1 MSTNLPERGYLRE
14 LRGGDVKTQ
23 NILIVGVGGQGVV
36 LASNLL
42 AEAALAAGY
51 DVKKTDTLGMA
62 QRGGSVVSHLR
73 FGEQVASPLIAAGEA
88 DILIAFE
95 KLEAIRWGHFLK
107 TDGAAVV
114 NDLAMPP
121 LSVTLGSDVYPWDAE
136 IVAALKRFTSE
147 VHLVPGTAAASRLG
161 NAKMVNTVLLGY
173 ASNFLP
179 IGAERLAS
187 TIEAGLPPKLRQ
199 PNLVAFETGRSMYLK

>member
-1 MSTNLPERGYLRE
+1 M
-14 LRGGDVKTQ
+14 KTQ

-42 AEAALAAGY
+42 AEAALSAGY

-88 DILIAFE
+88 DLLIAFE

-121 LSVTLGSDVYPWDAE
+121 LSVTLGSDVYPCDAE
-136 IVAALKRFTSE
+136 IVTALKRFTPE
-147 VHLVPGTAAASRLG
+147 VHLVPGTATASRLG

-187 TIEAGLPPKLRQ
+187 TLEAGLPPKLRQ

>member
-1 MSTNLPERGYLRE
+1 M
-14 LRGGDVKTQ
+14 KTQ

-73 FGEQVASPLIAAGEA
+73 FGEQVASPLIPAGGA
-88 DILIAFE
+88 DVLIAFE

-121 LSVTLGSDVYPWDAE
+121 LSVTLGSDVYPCDAE
-136 IVAALKRFTSE
+136 IVAALERFTPE

-173 ASNFLP
+173 ASKFLP
-179 IGAERLAS
+179 IEAEKLAS

-199 PNLVAFETGRSMYLK
+199 PNLVAFETGRSMYLR